1 MYWPEYRTQFHIA
14 QSYVVSEAT
23 VCRTIQRVEN
33 KLIRSAQFRLPGKKR
48 LTESETGIQMVI
60 VDVTEQPIE
69 RPEKTAATLQWPEK
83 RTYTASLRR
92 H

>member
-1 MYWPEYRTQFHIA
+1 
-14 QSYVVSEAT
+14 
-23 VCRTIQRVEN
+23 
-33 KLIRSAQFRLPGKKR
+33 